1 MYIEENYICFS
12 DALLEET
19 NIFYQWSEGEIRI
32 TSKVLELI
40 VHKSER
46 KCGRNSLWESG
57 SHKPGRDQVV
67 NDVSVSSKSAK
78 LDGDKFEVSSYRLT
92 KCKTIEDYRNEISK
106 RDETFSKYLV
116 CLTEEIENK
125 HIVRWG
131 FISKDKADTSK
142 IEWEYTYNEEGK
154 KNGLI
159 SEDKRFTITYSM
171 SHQLWIKFKLSDL
184 DIICTFEYELNK

>member
-19 NIFYQWSEGEIRI
+19 KIFYKWSEGEIRI

-40 VHKSER
+40 VHKSEK

-67 NDVSVSSKSAK
+67 NDVPVSSKSAK
-78 LDGDKFEVSSYRLT
+78 LEGDKFEVSSYRLT
-92 KCKTIEDYRNEISK
+92 KCKTIDDYRNEISS

-116 CLTEEIENK
+116 CLTEVFEDK

-131 FISKDKADTSK
+131 FITKDKADTSK
-142 IEWEYTYNEEGK
+142 IEWDYTYNEEGK

-159 SEDKRFTITYSM
+159 SKDKRFTITYSM

>member
-1 MYIEENYICFS
+1 MNEEEKHICFADS
-12 DALLEET
+12 LLKET
-19 NIFYQWSEGEIRI
+19 DIFYKWSEGEIRI

-40 VHKSER
+40 VHKSEK

-67 NDVSVSSKSAK
+67 NNVPVSSKSAK
-78 LDGDKFEVSSYRLT
+78 LEGDKFEVSSYRLT
-92 KCKTIEDYRNEISK
+92 KCKTIEDYRNEITK

-116 CLTEEIENK
+116 CLTEVIENK

-131 FISKDKADTSK
+131 FITKDKADTSK
-142 IEWEYTYNEEGK
+142 IEWDYFYDEEDNK
-154 KNGLI
+154 KGLI
-159 SEDKRFTITYSM
+159 SKDKRFTITYSM
-171 SHQLWIKFKLSDL
+171 SHQLWIKFNLSDL